1 MHRDQYDKQNEMTTL
16 RMKENIGK
24 LSNRKELIS
33 KIYKQFMQLNINNY
47 KIT

>member
-16 RMKENIGK
+16 RIKENIGK
-24 LSNRKELIS
+24 LSNRKEFIS

>member
-24 LSNRKELIS
+24 LSNRKEFKGAS
-33 KIYKQFMQLNINNY
+33 
-47 KIT
+47 